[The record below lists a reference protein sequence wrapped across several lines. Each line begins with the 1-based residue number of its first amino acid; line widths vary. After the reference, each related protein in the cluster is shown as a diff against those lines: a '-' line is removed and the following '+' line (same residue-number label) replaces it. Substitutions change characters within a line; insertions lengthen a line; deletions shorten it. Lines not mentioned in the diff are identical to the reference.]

1 MSRSLLITHHPSLIT
16 LFMAGTFNLQIVT
29 PEREIFN
36 QTVSQVTLPG
46 MTGQF
51 GVLRNHAPLVAA
63 LEPGLVQVWDE
74 TDTELRM
81 VVGGGFFQVANNQAM
96 ILADSAELS
105 QDIDVARAQEAER
118 RARERL
124 AGQLEPKAE
133 LQLQRAEA
141 SLKRAQARVRVA
153 SNR

>member
-1 MSRSLLITHHPSLIT
+1 
-16 LFMAGTFNLQIVT
+16 
-29 PEREIFN
+29 
-36 QTVSQVTLPG
+36 
-46 MTGQF
+46 
-51 GVLRNHAPLVAA
+51 
-63 LEPGLVQVWDE
+63 
-74 TDTELRM
+74 
-81 VVGGGFFQVANNQAM
+81 
-96 ILADSAELS
+96 
-105 QDIDVARAQEAER
+105 VARAQEAER